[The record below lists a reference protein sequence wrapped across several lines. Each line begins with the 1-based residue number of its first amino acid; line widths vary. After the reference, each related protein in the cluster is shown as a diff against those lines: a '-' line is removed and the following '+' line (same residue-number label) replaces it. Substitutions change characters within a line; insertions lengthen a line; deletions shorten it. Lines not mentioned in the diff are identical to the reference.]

1 MKFYHVLLKVLIV
14 TGILFTLFNTLEAET
29 ITIQTD
35 SETIVLDISDVAAIR
50 FEGDVSVEDMQLL
63 VPILNAKLFQ
73 NHPNP
78 FNPETTI
85 SFELEKDSQTPV
97 TLTIYNAK
105 GQKVKTLLKE
115 SLVAG
120 KHVAVWNGEDDA
132 GKTVSSGIY
141 FYQLNVNREQSTKKM
156 ILLK

>member
-1 MKFYHVLLKVLIV
+1 MKFYHVLVRLLIISGMV
-14 TGILFTLFNTLEAET
+14 FAICNSLEAET

-35 SETIVLDISDVAAIR
+35 SETIVLNISDVAAIR
-50 FEGDVSVEDMQLL
+50 FEGDVSAEDMQLL
-63 VPILNAKLFQ
+63 VPIINARLFQ

-85 SFELEKDSQTPV
+85 SFELENDSKSPV
-97 TLTIYNAK
+97 ILTIYNAK

-115 SLVAG
+115 NLNAG
-120 KHVAVWNGEDDA
+120 KHSTVWNGEDEA
-132 GKTVSSGIY
+132 GKNVSSGIY
-141 FYQLNVNREQSTKKM
+141 FYQLSVNSEQSTKKM

>member
-1 MKFYHVLLKVLIV
+1 MKNFQVFVRLLIM
-14 TGILFTLFNTLEAET
+14 TGIILSFCKSLEAET

-35 SETIVLDISDVAAIR
+35 TETIVLDISDVSAIR

-63 VPILNAKLFQ
+63 VPLINARLMQ

-85 SFELEKDSQTPV
+85 SFELEKDANFPV

-105 GQKVKTLLKE
+105 GQKVNTLINEELP
-115 SLVAG
+115 AG
-120 KHVAVWNGEDDA
+120 KHSTVWSGKDAA

-141 FYQLNVNREQSTKKM
+141 FYQLSVNSEQSTKKM